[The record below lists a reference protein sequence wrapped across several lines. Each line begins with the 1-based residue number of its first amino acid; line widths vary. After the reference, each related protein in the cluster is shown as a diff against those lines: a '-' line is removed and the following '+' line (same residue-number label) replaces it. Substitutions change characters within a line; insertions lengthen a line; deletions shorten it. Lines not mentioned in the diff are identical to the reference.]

1 MQNAERGV
9 RGCRR
14 AVHRR
19 QGEGGGVVPE
29 AGRELRRGDQLGPD
43 M

>member
-1 MQNAERGV
+1 MQNAERRV
-9 RGCRR
+9 RGCGR

-19 QGEGGGVVPE
+19 QGEGGGAVPE
-29 AGRELRRGDQLGPD
+29 AGRELRRGDQSGSN

>member
-19 QGEGGGVVPE
+19 QGEGGGALPE
-29 AGRELRRGDQLGPD
+29 AGRELRRGDQSGPD